1 MSLAR
6 EKYLKRKRELLGNIN
21 IIDSNV
27 EEKKGEFSLEK
38 KKTEIKN
45 DEKSYNKKKEE
56 GSKTTLQKNE
66 YRLGNYS
73 RGEQETRYM
82 EKSGNNNSSTDLGA
96 FNEANNNNDRGN
108 DYRMQDEYQKQV
120 EEQGDQAKGGRK
132 DIQMNPHDRKK
143 IRVNNKEQ
151 QHPFGKGT
159 TGDNLLNNGS
169 RTCSNDRK
177 DWSIST
183 PDSSHVPSK
192 DVCMSRGHERGV
204 NASRDIFYGSKAQG
218 SNTPGS
224 NLPRNISEPLGDI
237 SSMEINDSAIL
248 LIYTCKLLLHMCG
261 KEQDNRDVMNTSIT
275 SVEILREIKNRNR
288 RNVKLLKIN
297 VLNSVLMHLAGKSED
312 EGGGGKGKKEVNPR
326 EGRVDNTFERHKEIK
341 MENSC
346 IEIENVGINIIIKV
360 VHRSNVKKL
369 LLKYLPQL
377 CNNKGGD
384 RIGREGKRI
393 ARTPYLDEYKMGSS
407 IGVATASGAGV
418 TTASSVGIA
427 TASSVGIA
435 TASSV
440 GIATASSVGIAT
452 PSAYNSP
459 SQESQK
465 NKHKKSDSKNYA
477 EGGGVGEYDSKL
489 KEEGK
494 SGQNKINYIES
505 LLNEPTAK
513 EKKRKEEKTN
523 ILSIIEAPTVIEEMR
538 IKKFQKKED
547 SVKIICPYLT
557 KKICN
562 KHNKECNKVHF
573 KKIISEHTD
582 VSLGDCSYLD
592 TCRHIE
598 TCKFVHYAVDK
609 DDNNVTEQKHV
620 IKKKNNL
627 FDLKENTYGPQW
639 IRCDLRNFDLSI
651 FNQYVSVVMAD
662 PPWDIHMD
670 LPYGT
675 MTDNEMKLLPVQ
687 LIQDEGMIFLW
698 VTGRAMELARE
709 CLQIWG
715 YKRVEEI
722 LWVKTN
728 HLQRIIRTGRT
739 GHWLNH
745 SKEHCLV
752 GIKGN
757 PVINR
762 NIDCN
767 VIVSEVRETS
777 RKPDE
782 IYSLIERLCPQNL
795 KIELFGRPHNI
806 RSNWITLGNQLNGVV
821 LHHPQ
826 IKDRYNKIAAQFNM
840 PPCND

>member
-21 IIDSNV
+21 IIDNNLG
-27 EEKKGEFSLEK
+27 EKKEPNLKERKGEGKNEENSYERK
-38 KKTEIKN
+38 IEQTQISHRKN
-45 DEKSYNKKKEE
+45 DRRNPDDRGHDVDRSHFSESTWQGKEE
-56 GSKTTLQKNE
+56 PL
-66 YRLGNYS
+66 L
-73 RGEQETRYM
+73 
-82 EKSGNNNSSTDLGA
+82 D
-96 FNEANNNNDRGN
+96 ANHRKVILRGN
-108 DYRMQDEYQKQV
+108 
-120 EEQGDQAKGGRK
+120 K
-132 DIQMNPHDRKK
+132 DNP
-143 IRVNNKEQ
+143 V
-151 QHPFGKGT
+151 F
-159 TGDNLLNNGS
+159 S
-169 RTCSNDRK
+169 R
-177 DWSIST
+177 
-183 PDSSHVPSK
+183 
-192 DVCMSRGHERGV
+192 
-204 NASRDIFYGSKAQG
+204 
-218 SNTPGS
+218 SNTPDGAEQWSIRPGKLGRDSS
-224 NLPRNISEPLGDI
+224 NVSQSAHSSRSVNENMCTKDVEPTKQRDKKGTPIAGTTAYELLTNLSNI
-237 SSMEINDSAIL
+237 EINDSATL
-248 LIYTCKLLLHMCG
+248 LIYTCKLLLQMCG
-261 KEQDNRDVMNTSIT
+261 KENENKDKMNMSLS

-288 RNVKLLKIN
+288 KNVKLLKIN
-297 VLNSVLMHLAGKSED
+297 ILNEVLTYMSRNSRDEEDQVGMNSSEPNL
-312 EGGGGKGKKEVNPR
+312 EK
-326 EGRVDNTFERHKEIK
+326 HKEIK
-341 MENSC
+341 IENAC
-346 IEIENVGINIIIKV
+346 IDIENVGISIIIKV
-360 VHRSNVKKL
+360 IYIKNVKNL
-369 LLKYLPQL
+369 LTKFLFQQGRSGSR
-377 CNNKGGD
+377 GGD
-384 RIGREGKRI
+384 G
-393 ARTPYLDEYKMGSS
+393 
-407 IGVATASGAGV
+407 IGVGRGT
-418 TTASSVGIA
+418 
-427 TASSVGIA
+427 
-435 TASSV
+435 
-440 GIATASSVGIAT
+440 
-452 PSAYNSP
+452 
-459 SQESQK
+459 
-465 NKHKKSDSKNYA
+465 KKSDRGYMEDKKEMPMVAGGMQIPYEYRSTGGTDGRGSNTYNSLLQENEKKKKKQIQNPNYA
-477 EGGGVGEYDSKL
+477 MEYEAKYGDGTQGGNKYNQSDGATPVNNS
-489 KEEGK
+489 
-494 SGQNKINYIES
+494 SGSNKVNYLEN

-513 EKKRKEEKTN
+513 EKKIKQEKTN

-538 IKKFQKKED
+538 IKKFQKKDD

-557 KKICN
+557 KKACQ

-609 DDNNVTEQKHV
+609 DDLAVGRHQECV
-620 IKKKNNL
+620 SEKKVEI
-627 FDLKENTYGPQW
+627 FSMTDNTYGPQW

-757 PVINR
+757 PLVNR

-782 IYSLIERLCPQNL
+782 IYSLIERMCPQNL

-826 IKDRYNKIAAQFNM
+826 IKERYNKVAAQFNM
-840 PPCND
+840 PLCGD

>member
-6 EKYLKRKRELLGNIN
+6 EKYLKRKRELLENIN
-21 IIDSNV
+21 IIDNNIGEKKEAILEKEKREKIKNEENNTYERKHDEANKFMSQKDSNKLKEDRKIEKEGKRVKKSGYDNINNNSNNNYNNNDNYNSNNNNKNNSSSSYNQLNYKKDYWHHDQYGNRDDHDEHMKRGKKDFEKILSNSKKDRNNNNEEETISTNSNV
-27 EEKKGEFSLEK
+27 PVHDLPN
-38 KKTEIKN
+38 INNPNKN
-45 DEKSYNKKKEE
+45 VGK
-56 GSKTTLQKNE
+56 
-66 YRLGNYS
+66 NYS
-73 RGEQETRYM
+73 NINKNANSSSSIGCSMATQDIDRNKNSDR
-82 EKSGNNNSSTDLGA
+82 KKNNSWVNNSSTT
-96 FNEANNNNDRGN
+96 NNNNMYEILTD
-108 DYRMQDEYQKQV
+108 
-120 EEQGDQAKGGRK
+120 
-132 DIQMNPHDRKK
+132 
-143 IRVNNKEQ
+143 
-151 QHPFGKGT
+151 
-159 TGDNLLNNGS
+159 LNN
-169 RTCSNDRK
+169 
-177 DWSIST
+177 I
-183 PDSSHVPSK
+183 
-192 DVCMSRGHERGV
+192 
-204 NASRDIFYGSKAQG
+204 DIC
-218 SNTPGS
+218 N
-224 NLPRNISEPLGDI
+224 
-237 SSMEINDSAIL
+237 SAIL

-261 KEQDNRDVMNTSIT
+261 KENENQNVTNTSLT

-288 RNVKLLKIN
+288 KNVKLLKIN
-297 VLNSVLMHLAGKSED
+297 ILNNILIYLSYKNTVRGED
-312 EGGGGKGKKEVNPR
+312 KTIINSNELNQEKL
-326 EGRVDNTFERHKEIK
+326 DNTFEKHKEIK
-341 MENSC
+341 LEDTC
-346 IEIENVGINIIIKV
+346 IDIENVGINIIIKV
-360 VHRSNVKKL
+360 IYIKNIKHL
-369 LLKYLPQL
+369 LLRYIHQFT
-377 CNNKGGD
+377 NNNYKNVGEATNLSNAKSGD
-384 RIGREGKRI
+384 KVKNEGKKMVGI
-393 ARTPYLDEYKMGSS
+393 RTPNEYKNNSNLMEG
-407 IGVATASGAGV
+407 GNNNT
-418 TTASSVGIA
+418 
-427 TASSVGIA
+427 
-435 TASSV
+435 
-440 GIATASSVGIAT
+440 
-452 PSAYNSP
+452 YNSVL
-459 SQESQK
+459 QE
-465 NKHKKSDSKNYA
+465 NEKKKKKVNNTNCS
-477 EGGGVGEYDSKL
+477 GEYDTKY
-489 KEEGK
+489 KEENRN
-494 SGQNKINYIES
+494 SNNNNSSNNKISYLEN

-513 EKKRKEEKTN
+513 EKKIKQEKTS

-538 IKKFQKKED
+538 IKKFQKKDD

-557 KKICN
+557 KKNCQ
-562 KHNKECNKVHF
+562 KHSTECNKVHF

-609 DDNNVTEQKHV
+609 DDQVVRNQENVNENKV
-620 IKKKNNL
+620 DIYNVN
-627 FDLKENTYGPQW
+627 DNTYGPQW

-675 MTDNEMKLLPVQ
+675 MTDNEMKRLPVQ

-715 YKRVEEI
+715 YTRVEEI

-752 GIKGN
+752 GIKGH

-795 KIELFGRPHNI
+795 KIELFGRPHNV
-806 RSNWITLGNQLNGVV
+806 RNNWITLGNQLNGVV

-826 IKDRYNKIAAQFNM
+826 IKERYNKIASQFNM
-840 PPCND
+840 PLCED

>member
-6 EKYLKRKRELLGNIN
+6 ERYLKRKRELLGNIN
-21 IIDSNV
+21 INDSNLA
-27 EEKKGEFSLEK
+27 EKKEQNFGERKREAENEENSYK
-38 KKTEIKN
+38 R
-45 DEKSYNKKKEE
+45 KSDKENKFF
-56 GSKTTLQKNE
+56 LHKNE
-66 YRLGNYS
+66 YGFRRDENHHEDEERNKQAK
-73 RGEQETRYM
+73 RGGPRD
-82 EKSGNNNSSTDLGA
+82 NSSISNYNKLNYKKNDRWHRENYTKCDEHSEHVKKEMKEPLYDTHESKKYRMRNKNDHA
-96 FNEANNNNDRGN
+96 FNERNNQDDLQRMNTLKENSRRDFSN
-108 DYRMQDEYQKQV
+108 TSKISQSFHSSNEHMYKEDVDYNMKREK
-120 EEQGDQAKGGRK
+120 
-132 DIQMNPHDRKK
+132 N
-143 IRVNNKEQ
+143 VNAVMSNISYELL
-151 QHPFGKGT
+151 T
-159 TGDNLLNNGS
+159 DLNN
-169 RTCSNDRK
+169 
-177 DWSIST
+177 I
-183 PDSSHVPSK
+183 
-192 DVCMSRGHERGV
+192 
-204 NASRDIFYGSKAQG
+204 
-218 SNTPGS
+218 
-224 NLPRNISEPLGDI
+224 
-237 SSMEINDSAIL
+237 EINDSSVL
-248 LIYTCKLLLHMCG
+248 LIYICKLLLHICG
-261 KEQDNRDVMNTSIT
+261 KANENQFMMNTSIT

-288 RNVKLLKIN
+288 KSIKLLKIN
-297 VLNSVLMHLAGKSED
+297 TLNNVLTYMSNNCRGGNQDDINHNELTQEKLDKSLE
-312 EGGGGKGKKEVNPR
+312 K
-326 EGRVDNTFERHKEIK
+326 HKEIK
-341 MENSC
+341 LEDSC
-346 IEIENVGINIIIKV
+346 IDIEIVGISIIIKV
-360 VHRSNVKKL
+360 IYIRNIKNL
-369 LLKYLPQL
+369 LTKYLYQQG
-377 CNNKGGD
+377 NNSRHVADGMKTSND
-384 RIGREGKRI
+384 AKLNYMGR
-393 ARTPYLDEYKMGSS
+393 DE
-407 IGVATASGAGV
+407 
-418 TTASSVGIA
+418 
-427 TASSVGIA
+427 
-435 TASSV
+435 
-440 GIATASSVGIAT
+440 
-452 PSAYNSP
+452 
-459 SQESQK
+459 
-465 NKHKKSDSKNYA
+465 HKKSTSMHITSQKIVDSQMIGKQIPYEHRSVETADGVSRNMYSSLIQENDKKKKKELHNQNYTM
-477 EGGGVGEYDSKL
+477 EHESKYGECNPSGD
-489 KEEGK
+489 K
-494 SGQNKINYIES
+494 SGNNDHINNNNNNNGRKKINYLEN

-513 EKKRKEEKTN
+513 EKKIKQEKTN

-538 IKKFQKKED
+538 IKKFQKKND

-557 KKICN
+557 KKVCQ

-609 DDNNVTEQKHV
+609 DDKIVSNQENVTENNV
-620 IKKKNNL
+620 SIFSIK
-627 FDLKENTYGPQW
+627 DNTYGPQW

-752 GIKGN
+752 GVKGN
-757 PVINR
+757 PIVNR

-782 IYSLIERLCPQNL
+782 IYTLIERLCPQNL

-826 IKDRYNKIAAQFNM
+826 IKERYNKIAPQFNM
-840 PPCND
+840 PLCDG